1 MSSSESHTQYLH
13 KTTDEKKRIR
23 EWERKNEIHPLA
35 FYESFDLND
44 ILDENISLNDSDPDE
59 PLSIDPP
66 SCSMADNEMQIG
78 GLIADLP
85 NLEDN
90 SQQKQVTISRECSCN
105 IESDILN
112 IITPV
117 FVASRQRTKVSS
129 PAA

>member
-13 KTTDEKKRIR
+13 KNTDEKKRIR

-59 PLSIDPP
+59 SLSIDSP
-66 SCSMADNEMQIG
+66 SRSMADNEMQIG

-90 SQQKQVTISRECSCN
+90 SQRKQVTISRECSCN
-105 IESDILN
+105 IESDIGN

-117 FVASRQRTKVSS
+117 FVASRQRKKVSS